1 MGKARRILGWTATGL
16 IGLIVLGALAVY
28 GLSEIRLARTYAAST
43 HFTAPPGDAVEGAR
57 LARVLGCTDCHGGD
71 LTGKV
76 MFSQDGVGTLH
87 APNLTQ
93 AVPRLKDGQFAAA
106 LRDGIRPDGTGLFI
120 MPASRLR
127 LLTDRETADV
137 LAYLRT
143 LPPRGPVRPPLSLG
157 PLGRLGIVLGKLRNE
172 PETIAQD
179 GRLRAA
185 EVAGQ
190 AAGRRLA
197 EATCAECHGADL
209 NGSRGALKAPNLLVA
224 AGYSRGEFAALMR
237 SGKATGG
244 RDVPVMSE
252 TARKRYP
259 SLTEA
264 EVEALY
270 SYLVLRA
277 QVATSR

>member
-1 MGKARRILGWTATGL
+1 MGKARRIVVRAVAGIAA
-16 IGLIVLGALAVY
+16 LIVLSSVAVY
-28 GLSEIRLARTYAAST
+28 GLSEIRLSQTYAAST
-43 HFTAPPGDAVEGAR
+43 RFSAPPGNAAEGAR

-87 APNLTQ
+87 APNLTR
-93 AVPRLKDGQFAAA
+93 ALPKLSDRQFAAA

-143 LPPRGPVRPPLSLG
+143 LPPRGPDRPPLSLG

-179 GRLRAA
+179 GRVRAA
-185 EVAGQ
+185 EVEDQ

-224 AGYSRGEFAALMR
+224 AGYSLAEFTTLMR
-237 SGKATGG
+237 NGKAIGG
-244 RDVPVMSE
+244 REVAIMSD

-259 SLTEA
+259 SLTEQ